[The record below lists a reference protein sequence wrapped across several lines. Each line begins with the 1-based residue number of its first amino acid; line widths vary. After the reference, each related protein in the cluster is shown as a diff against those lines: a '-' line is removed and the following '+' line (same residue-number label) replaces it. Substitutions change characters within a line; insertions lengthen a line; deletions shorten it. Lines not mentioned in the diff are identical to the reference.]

1 MWPHCK
7 ILPRTYSKAT
17 PNISNE
23 EAGRKVWFG
32 EARSP
37 LKSCIYMSSLRG
49 HWKKIPKSCQYEA
62 EAFKRGEG
70 SYVTPP

>member
-1 MWPHCK
+1 MWPHSK
-7 ILPRTYSKAT
+7 ILPWTSSKAT

-37 LKSCIYMSSLRG
+37 LKSCAYVSSLRG
-49 HWKKIPKSCQYEA
+49 HWKKILGHAKNEA
-62 EAFKRGEG
+62 EAFKWLEG
-70 SYVTPP
+70 SYVTPS